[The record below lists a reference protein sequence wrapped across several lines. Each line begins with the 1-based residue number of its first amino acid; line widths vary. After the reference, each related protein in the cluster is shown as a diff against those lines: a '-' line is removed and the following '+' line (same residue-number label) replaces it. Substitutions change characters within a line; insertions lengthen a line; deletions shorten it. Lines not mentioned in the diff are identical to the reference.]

1 MNVSEEQMD
10 VRDFVILV
18 FQETVC
24 LMQVKERDR
33 WFRTGRKMRKM
44 DAKGMSDDHLS
55 DHSL

>member
-1 MNVSEEQMD
+1 MMNVSEEQMD

-33 WFRTGRKMRKM
+33 
-44 DAKGMSDDHLS
+44 
-55 DHSL
+55 